1 MLSYEEMCLE
11 YMKGYQD
18 KSRIYFIENYLSTF
32 NADVR
37 RTTPFKLFPRQKQFL
52 RTVAEKPNTIAV
64 KHRQCGI
71 TTISSAWVTGQF
83 VFCDPDSKETVL
95 AVANKLDLSVQ
106 IIDKIRDFL
115 MQVPR
120 WMWGDEFYSPDPK
133 SEKNKKDIFIKNS
146 KQELELFNGC
156 RAVARSSGE
165 NASRGISAVSIL
177 IMDEAA
183 FISEGMSVYSSAVAA
198 MASVKD
204 AKIIMVSTPCGKD
217 PLYYNTYR
225 KAINGENNFT
235 PVEFRWYQDL
245 RYNRFL
251 KWYKKNKN
259 GDVEW
264 DEDPTI
270 DKNGNIIYDEERWKR
285 LTRNGWTPTSPWYE
299 EMCKSFN
306 NDEMKIAQE
315 LDVSFLGS
323 SNNVVQPEVID
334 MHAAIN
340 VREPLEDFKD
350 PIVPE
355 TWFWKKPIPNH
366 RYILACLP
374 KGEEIR
380 TKEGVKNIEDITKDD
395 VLIDKDGNYTNIVEC
410 KSRYVTNEDIYEIK
424 IANYHS
430 PIKFTGN
437 HPIYASQKN
446 EEKRCYLRHDPIY
459 KFNERY
465 LSHDFKFIKASEL
478 KEGDWVQLPNQYYNN
493 FITDEELRE
502 LGKKYDLEEAVF
514 NENFWWYCGMW
525 LAEGC
530 ACFNKKYQDKCTIF
544 TSHHI
549 NETEY
554 KDKCCNVITEILN
567 CKPYISD
574 YEKVH
579 CTNIAFFNYNLG
591 KFLHENFGRYADGK
605 YINETIKKL
614 PYNFRK
620 QLIKGYFEG
629 DGSIY
634 EHKRDGTLS
643 SCASVSKHLIEDI
656 QDLLFSFGIVPC
668 VTKGKVGETE
678 IQNRRYKTKILYELK
693 MQNADTIKFLN
704 IFYDAGLE
712 EKTRRKGYIYVTK
725 DMKYINFKI
734 THITKTKYTGIV
746 YNFETESHTY
756 CCNRFSV
763 HNCDSSSGSA
773 EDRTA
778 IEVIDVDGED
788 ENGLPI
794 VEQVMEYNGKQYGD
808 TIGEMIYQYA
818 KLYNDAFVVIESIGG
833 YGDSAL
839 LTLIR
844 LGYKNLYYEDKELS
858 KYTSRISQTKFLGND
873 DDKLPGFR
881 NNSVRFQMLSHFA
894 IMLRNNEF
902 KVRSKRVIM
911 ELETWIFKGE
921 TGRMD
926 HMDGAH
932 DDTITCL
939 AMGLFVMKYYFN
951 RLVATKAKDEAI
963 LNAYFVNSSSQ
974 PSSNGDG
981 SYFARPKDGV
991 NYAPLYTTRQLKKP
1005 DFGGNYLWMLSTL
1018 N

>member
-1 MLSYEEMCLE
+1 MCLE

-334 MHAAIN
+334 MHAALN

-350 PIVPE
+350 PIVSE

-366 RYILACLP
+366 RYILSCLP
-374 KGEEIR
+374 KGEQVVTQRGLVNVEDVKDDDLLI
-380 TKEGVKNIEDITKDD
+380 TKEGELTKIKQCMSRE
-395 VLIDKDGNYTNIVEC
+395 VNNEEVVEILPH
-410 KSRYVTNEDIYEIK
+410 ELL
-424 IANYHS
+424 S
-430 PIKFTGN
+430 PIRFTWN
-437 HPIYASQKN
+437 HPIYASIDTKLL
-446 EEKRCYLRHDPIY
+446 KGTYLKDSYVHNFDFFKATDLTNKSWICVPNIY
-459 KFNERY
+459 KINE
-465 LSHDFKFIKASEL
+465 LTENEI
-478 KEGDWVQLPNQYYNN
+478 
-493 FITDEELRE
+493 
-502 LGKKYDLEEAVF
+502 LEKWTPYKNANIECPF
-514 NENFWWYCGMW
+514 LNEDFWWFCGIW
-525 LAEGC
+525 LAEG
-530 ACFNKKYQDKCTIF
+530 FVRYNGTNRIE
-544 TSHHI
+544 TVHNI
-549 NETEY
+549 NEQSYINRLFNIISTLFKRIPNRY
-554 KDKCCNVITEILN
+554 DRNHMHSTNVYFNHKEI
-567 CKPYISD
+567 
-574 YEKVH
+574 
-579 CTNIAFFNYNLG
+579 A
-591 KFLHENFGRYADGK
+591 KFLGENFGRYAHKKFVSEWIKHLPLK
-605 YINETIKKL
+605 YKI
-614 PYNFRK
+614 
-620 QLIKGYFEG
+620 QLAKGYF
-629 DGSIY
+629 DGGGHYDAKKSNIV
-634 EHKRDGTLS
+634 T
-643 SCASVSKHLIEDI
+643 VSYQLANDI
-656 QDLLFSFGIVPC
+656 QDILFSCGIITSVRCIAKERIVETFGKLCHKKATYTIDFSKYNINKLMKLTNDEKYSQKYNKFVKLHAYFSKDEKFIYLKIKS
-668 VTKGKVGETE
+668 V
-678 IQNRRYKTKILYELK
+678 NRI
-693 MQNADTIKFLN
+693 
-704 IFYDAGLE
+704 
-712 EKTRRKGYIYVTK
+712 
-725 DMKYINFKI
+725 
-734 THITKTKYTGIV
+734 KYTGKV
-746 YNFETESHTY
+746 YNFETENTSHTFISRY
-756 CCNRFSV
+756 ISV
-763 HNCDSSSGSA
+763 HNCDASSGSA

-778 IEVIDVDGED
+778 IEIIDVDGED

-818 KLYNDAFVVIESIGG
+818 QMYNNAFVVADAIGG
-833 YGDSAL
+833 YADSAL
-839 LTLIR
+839 LTLMR
-844 LGYKNLYYEDKELS
+844 LGYKNLYYEDKDIS
-858 KYTSRISQTKFLGND
+858 RYTARIAQTKFLGND
-873 DDKLPGFR
+873 DEKLPGFR

-926 HMDGAH
+926 HMDGCH

-939 AMGLFVMKYYFN
+939 ALGLFIMKYYFN